1 MVNEGLLP
9 AATASD
15 AGSSLLLEPVGVSL
29 VGVFNP
35 EINSIPSVEPT
46 CGQIPAPWA
55 PAGPFTYQAKV
66 RHADVNGASAIVD
79 QTVVWDGALLLVVAE
94 TANSKGQKRVDV
106 WDTAQEQVNSF
117 VLDQGSPLYCQVGS
131 TKTEQFQIG
140 KSMVASASAWMKGGV
155 LQGPSWEAS
164 WTRNTMTTF
173 PYLTSVFSLTGSSLA
188 ENKTNNVELV
198 VDSESMQP
206 LAAEVKFLNTSQG
219 RSPFGS
225 VHWSKG
231 SFKVLQTGQEE
242 ELMKNLGANVWQE
255 CRQLGDGKDES
266 LVGGE
271 SWGRSFT
278 PDFNIFKN
286 AQAESA
292 PLSTEP
298 FPRNCTQKCFTT
310 AIGDAAIQQCYGAL
324 EQGGRCDTS
333 QW

>member
-1 MVNEGLLP
+1 M
-9 AATASD
+9 
-15 AGSSLLLEPVGVSL
+15 
-29 VGVFNP
+29 
-35 EINSIPSVEPT
+35 
-46 CGQIPAPWA
+46 
-55 PAGPFTYQAKV
+55 
-66 RHADVNGASAIVD
+66 
-79 QTVVWDGALLLVVAE
+79 
-94 TANSKGQKRVDV
+94 
-106 WDTAQEQVNSF
+106 
-117 VLDQGSPLYCQVGS
+117 
-131 TKTEQFQIG
+131 
-140 KSMVASASAWMKGGV
+140 
-155 LQGPSWEAS
+155 
-164 WTRNTMTTF
+164 RNTMATF

-255 CRQLGDGKDES
+255 CRQLVDGKDES

-333 QW
+333 QWEISVTAQSAAGGVTG